1 MRGIATLILAAAM
14 VVGSVACAGA
24 SAYPRDVPPPWGA
37 VDTIGPVPHGGLGP
51 FLGPIGPQCDIMCGA
66 LNHGGA
72 RIAGNV
78 GALSDCEPMPNGGLG
93 PFLGPIGPQC
103 DIMCGALNHGGARI
117 AGNVGQLNAM
127 PMPNGWPL
135 DEGVMPGPAPF
146 LFGGIG
152 ANGGVC

>member
-66 LNHGGA
+66 LNNGGA
-72 RIAGNV
+72 
-78 GALSDCEPMPNGGLG
+78 
-93 PFLGPIGPQC
+93 
-103 DIMCGALNHGGARI
+103 HI